1 MYIFIAAKEKTIL
14 DHLKNRKGLKMI
26 FNVNNRAE
34 AVQFDRVL
42 KAKGWEYKYSIFY
55 SRVYEKDGKTVFI
68 HKSEKYKAKA
78 A

>member
-1 MYIFIAAKEKTIL
+1 MVFT
-14 DHLKNRKGLKMI
+14 
-26 FNVNNRAE
+26 VNNKTE
-34 AVQFDRVL
+34 ARQFDRAL
-42 KAKGWEYKYSIFY
+42 KAKGWEYKCSMFY